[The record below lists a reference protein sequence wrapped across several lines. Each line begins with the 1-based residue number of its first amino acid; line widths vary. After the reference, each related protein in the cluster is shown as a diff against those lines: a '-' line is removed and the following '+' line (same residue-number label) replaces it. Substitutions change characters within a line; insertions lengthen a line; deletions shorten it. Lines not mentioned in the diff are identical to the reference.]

1 MESLLYHFMV
11 SILFF
16 WNAHLVIMFH
26 NLTFKYTAKF
36 GAVLYENSE
45 LNVSVVTS
53 QNLAKVVNFDKGGK
67 H

>member
-1 MESLLYHFMV
+1 
-11 SILFF
+11 
-16 WNAHLVIMFH
+16 MFH